1 LASEH
6 RQIAAVDDALA
17 WLDDGL
23 RETKSQLLRLE
34 QNLQQSDARI
44 AELNGRLHAS
54 DDSTAAVSRR
64 LGDLNSA
71 TAQVAQIH
79 QAVAQIEEQV
89 RESERRFSEAL
100 RLQQQETERYRL
112 ELNGALRRI
121 ELLERQ
127 VEGWGA
133 RFENVESTIG
143 RLQEA
148 LTLTRQRA
156 EENDRRQDT
165 AELHA
170 SRATEA
176 QKRSEKE
183 IGRLQVEVESQ
194 ARNSALVLERTQ
206 AFGEAM
212 KRLEQQLDG
221 VSAEVTAQHDIFER
235 IDLLRAE
242 MHRIEDRI
250 AGTETQRDLD
260 HQEIDDHQRLL
271 SLLDGKG
278 HGFADRLSMLQ
289 GELVAYRDL
298 VTEQFN
304 RLHLT
309 LDRQKRH
316 QIEELQR
323 ELRDLQ
329 VNAFRPPEEL
339 EAGEKAQ

>member
-1 LASEH
+1 M
-6 RQIAAVDDALA
+6 AAVDDVLA
-17 WLDDGL
+17 WLEDGL

-34 QNLQQSDARI
+34 QSL
-44 AELNGRLHAS
+44 ELNGSRIEEFTGKLHAVEDGTS
-54 DDSTAAVSRR
+54 AVARR
-64 LGDLNSA
+64 LGDFNSWA
-71 TAQVAQIH
+71 AQIAQLH
-79 QAVAQIEEQV
+79 QGVAQIEEHA
-89 RESERRFSEAL
+89 REAERRFSEAL
-100 RLQQQETERYRL
+100 RVQQQETERYRL

-133 RFENVESTIG
+133 RFENAEATIG

-148 LTLTRQRA
+148 LTLVRQRT
-156 EENDRRQDT
+156 EEIDRRHDT
-165 AELHA
+165 AELHQ
-170 SRATEA
+170 SRSAEA
-176 QKRSEKE
+176 LKRNERE
-183 IGRLQVEVESQ
+183 IARLQSEIEQ
-194 ARNSALVLERTQ
+194 YGRNSDVVLERTQ
-206 AFGEAM
+206 AFGEAV
-212 KRLEQQLDG
+212 KRLEQQIDA
-221 VSAEVTAQHDIFER
+221 VSAEVTGQRDIFER

-250 AGTETQRDLD
+250 AAGETQRDID
-260 HQEIDDHQRLL
+260 HQEIDDHQRLI

-278 HGFADRLSMLQ
+278 HGFGDRLSMLQ

-339 EAGEKAQ
+339 EAGERA

>member
-1 LASEH
+1 LTSDQ
-6 RQIAAVDDALA
+6 RQAALDDALA

-23 RETKSQLLRLE
+23 RETRSQLLRLE
-34 QNLQQSDARI
+34 QNLELTDSRV
-44 AELNGRLHAS
+44 AEFTGKLHSAE
-54 DDSTAAVSRR
+54 DETAAVSRR
-64 LGDLNSA
+64 LSEFNASN
-71 TAQVAQIH
+71 AQIAQIH
-79 QAVAQIEEQV
+79 QAVAQLEERL
-89 RESERRFSEAL
+89 RESERRFGETL
-100 RLQQQETERYRL
+100 RVQQQEAERYRL

-121 ELLERQ
+121 ELLERL
-127 VEGWGA
+127 VESWSA
-133 RFENVESTIG
+133 RFENAESTIG
-143 RLQEA
+143 RVQEA

-156 EENDRRQDT
+156 EELDRRQDM

-170 SRATEA
+170 TRTADA
-176 QKRSEKE
+176 LKRNEKE
-183 IGRLQVEVESQ
+183 IGQVRVEIETHE
-194 ARNSALVLERTQ
+194 RNATLVLERTQ

-212 KRLEQQLDG
+212 KRLEEQLDG
-221 VSAEVTAQHDIFER
+221 VSAEVTGQHEIFER

-250 AGTETQRDLD
+250 AAGETQRDLD
-260 HQEIDDHQRLL
+260 HQEIEDHQRLI

-278 HGFADRLSMLQ
+278 HGFSDRLSMLQ

-298 VTEQFN
+298 VEEQFN

-329 VNAFRPPEEL
+329 VHAFRPPEEL
-339 EAGEKAQ
+339 EAGERPV